1 MVGFLSQV
9 CVDVG
14 DGSNRRDDAVS
25 YCSDIHKFL
34 DDGR

>member
-1 MVGFLSQV
+1 MVGYISQV

-14 DGSNRRDDAVS
+14 DGNNRRDDAIS
-25 YCSDIHKFL
+25 YCCYIHQLL